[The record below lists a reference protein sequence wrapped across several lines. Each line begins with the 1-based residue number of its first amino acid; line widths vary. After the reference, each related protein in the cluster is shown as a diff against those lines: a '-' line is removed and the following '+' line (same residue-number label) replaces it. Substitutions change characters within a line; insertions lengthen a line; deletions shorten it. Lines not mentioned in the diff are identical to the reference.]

1 MNFILLTQ
9 NTTPIFRYI
18 VWILGKLMEGIFMV
32 IDAIGIPNIGLA
44 IILFTIIINLLMM
57 PLTIKQQKFAKL
69 SSKMSPELQAIQAK
83 YKDKVDQNSRIAM
96 NNEMQAVYAKYGV
109 SPTGSCGY
117 LLIQMPILF
126 ALYRVIY
133 AMPAYVQKIGDTF
146 RVLATK
152 IISMD
157 GAAWLTNPD
166 FSEFANAEQVE
177 KASNIAKTVAM
188 YGNNIT
194 ETNMENGVI
203 DVLNRLSSSDMS
215 LVAQH
220 YGLSD
225 LTFNGQL
232 ILSNSTTRGLIDT
245 YNNFLGLN
253 IGDSPQT
260 LIVQAF
266 RNGAWLVMIG
276 ALMIPILSAATQW
289 INVKL
294 MPQQDSSNNKNVDDT
309 TAQMQS
315 TMKSMNTVMPLISA
329 WFCLSLP
336 AGMGIYWVAGSIV
349 RSIQQVVI
357 NKHIDK
363 MDVNQIIEQ
372 NKEKSAKK
380 IERMKEN
387 QEKINAYANMSTK
400 NIGQKANI
408 SSDKVSL
415 GNIGNSANLS
425 SNSTSNQP
433 KTAKAG
439 SMMAKANMVSEY
451 NKKNGKK

>member
-1 MNFILLTQ
+1 MDFILLTQ
-9 NTTPIFRYI
+9 NSTPIFRYI
-18 VWILGKLMEGIFMV
+18 VWILGKLMEGIFTV

-69 SSKMSPELQAIQAK
+69 SSKMSPELQAIQLK
-83 YKDKVDQNSRIAM
+83 YKDKVDQNSRLAM

-133 AMPAYVQKIGDTF
+133 AMPAYVKKIGDTF
-146 RVLATK
+146 RVLATT
-152 IISMD
+152 IISAD
-157 GAAWLTNPD
+157 NAAWLMNPD
-166 FSEFANAEQVE
+166 FSEFANAEQVG
-177 KASNIAKTVAM
+177 KASNIAKTISM
-188 YGNNIT
+188 YGNNIS

-220 YGLSD
+220 YGLTD

-266 RNGAWLVMIG
+266 HNGAWLVMIG

-294 MPQQDSSNNKNVDDT
+294 MPQQDSNNNKNVDDT

-315 TMKSMNTVMPLISA
+315 TMKSMNTVMPLLSA

-336 AGMGIYWVAGSIV
+336 AGMGLYWVAGSIV

-363 MDVNQIIEQ
+363 MNVDQIIEK

-380 IERMKEN
+380 IEKMKEN
-387 QEKINAYANMSTK
+387 QDKINAYASMSTK
-400 NIGQKANI
+400 NINQRANI
-408 SSDKVSL
+408 STSQ
-415 GNIGNSANLS
+415 S
-425 SNSTSNQP
+425 SSTEVKNA
-433 KTAKAG
+433 KTG
-439 SMMAKANMVSEY
+439 SMMSKANMVNEY
-451 NKKNGKK
+451 NKKSGKK

>member
-1 MNFILLTQ
+1 MDFILLTQ
-9 NTTPIFRYI
+9 NSTPIFRYI
-18 VWILGKLMEGIFMV
+18 VWILGKLMEGIFTV
-32 IDAIGIPNIGLA
+32 IDAFGIPNIGLA

-69 SSKMSPELQAIQAK
+69 SSKMSPELQAIQLK
-83 YKDKVDQNSRIAM
+83 YKDKVDQNSRLAM

-133 AMPAYVQKIGDTF
+133 AMPAYVKKIGDTF
-146 RVLATK
+146 RVLATT
-152 IISMD
+152 IISAD
-157 GAAWLTNPD
+157 NAAWLMNPD

-177 KASNIAKTVAM
+177 KASNIAKTISM
-188 YGNNIT
+188 YGNNIS

-220 YGLSD
+220 YGLTD

-266 RNGAWLVMIG
+266 HNGAWPVLIG

-294 MPQQDSSNNKNVDDT
+294 MPQQDSNNNKNVDDT

-315 TMKSMNTVMPLISA
+315 TMKSMNTVMPLLSA

-336 AGMGIYWVAGSIV
+336 AGMGLYWVAGSIV

-363 MDVNQIIEQ
+363 MDVDQIIEK

-380 IERMKEN
+380 IEKMKEN
-387 QEKINAYANMSTK
+387 QDKINAYASMSTK
-400 NIGQKANI
+400 NINQRANI
-408 SSDKVSL
+408 STSQ
-415 GNIGNSANLS
+415 S
-425 SNSTSNQP
+425 SSTEVKS
-433 KTAKAG
+433 AKAG
-439 SMMAKANMVSEY
+439 SMMSKANMVSEY
-451 NKKNGKK
+451 NKKSGKK

>member
-9 NTTPIFRYI
+9 NSTPIFRYI

-32 IDAIGIPNIGLA
+32 IDAVGIPNIGLA

-69 SSKMSPELQAIQAK
+69 SSRMSPELQAIQTK
-83 YKDKVDQNSRIAM
+83 YKDKTDQNSRIAM

-133 AMPAYVQKIGDTF
+133 AMPAYVKKIGDTF
-146 RVLATK
+146 RVLATA
-152 IISMD
+152 IISSD
-157 GAAWLTNPD
+157 HAEWLMNPD
-166 FSEFANAEQVE
+166 FSEFANAEQLA
-177 KASNIAKTVAM
+177 KSSNIAKTISM

-194 ETNMENGVI
+194 ESNMENGVI

-220 YGLSD
+220 YGLTD

-232 ILSNSTTRGLIDT
+232 ILSNESTRGLIDT

-260 LIVQAF
+260 LIAQAF
-266 RNGAWLVMIG
+266 HNGAWTVLIG
-276 ALMIPILSAATQW
+276 ALMIPILSAVTQW
-289 INVKL
+289 ITVKL
-294 MPQQDSSNNKNVDDT
+294 MPQQNSNSKNMDDT

-315 TMKSMNTVMPLISA
+315 TMKSMNTVMPLLSA

-349 RSIQQVVI
+349 RGIQQVVI

-363 MDVNQIIEQ
+363 MDVNEIIEK

-380 IERMKEN
+380 IEKMKEN

-400 NIGQKANI
+400 NINQK
-408 SSDKVSL
+408 
-415 GNIGNSANLS
+415 ANLS
-425 SNSTSNQP
+425 SDQSSNVPSQP

-439 SMMAKANMVSEY
+439 SMMAKANMVSDY
-451 NKKNGKK
+451 NKKSGKK